1 MTLLTAKKLGY
12 ITLGLIAAVSLGIG
26 GAKWLMG
33 QMNSPDVE
41 ELLRQGDQQLAA
53 GKYSEALRLYMQAS
67 QIKPNSNEITDKI
80 KKIDEAIKTL
90 QAGNSPRS
98 SASGGSSSGESSSAN
113 QSITISPSETQ
124 TANKPSQNT
133 VQKSVPNLTGLTL
146 EQAQQLLL
154 QNGIRYQYVIEPSS
168 APKNT
173 VFKQSMDPG
182 QPYSPGER
190 IKFHVSQGQ

>member
-98 SASGGSSSGESSSAN
+98 STSGESSSAN

-133 VQKSVPNLTGLTL
+133 AQKSVPNLTGLTL

-182 QPYSPGER
+182 QPYPPGER